1 MATAHLC
8 GLIQVVVLQG
18 IPLAVKALHQLNKQE
33 MSRTAAP
40 RLVIAGGF
48 DKRLAENREH
58 YEEVRQL
65 VIDLGLQQQV

>member
-1 MATAHLC
+1 M
-8 GLIQVVVLQG
+8 VVLQG

-33 MSRTAAP
+33 TPSTAAP
-40 RLVIAGGF
+40 HLVVAGGF

-65 VIDLGLQQQV
+65 VVDLGLQQQV